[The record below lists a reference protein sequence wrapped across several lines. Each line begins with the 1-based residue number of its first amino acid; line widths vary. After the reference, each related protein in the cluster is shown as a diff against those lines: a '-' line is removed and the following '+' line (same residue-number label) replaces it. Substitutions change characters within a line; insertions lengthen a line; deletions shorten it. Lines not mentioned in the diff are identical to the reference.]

1 MYYLHRDR
9 VSAGELDQ
17 IMKDE
22 PSMEKYEPHAQIHSF
37 GKSSFNK
44 IVTNSDG
51 VSIQWYYNSAKH

>member
-1 MYYLHRDR
+1 MYYLHCDR

-17 IMKDE
+17 IMKDK
-22 PSMEKYEPHAQIHSF
+22 PSMEKYEPRAQIRTL

-51 VSIQWYYNSAKH
+51 VSIQWYYNSSKH